1 MVTNEK
7 SLAKAIMRGDSIID
21 LSSDLSSAVI
31 KSPSSVVWLSVI
43 SALIASSC
51 FWSGGGLVTG
61 MFIGLPA
68 VLAISGG
75 VGGIVFVVLGSKG
88 TLCAFRLLKV
98 LKTIEVLNDIR
109 DKYDLNDDTLI
120 NKKIICNNQ

>member
-7 SLAKAIMRGDSIID
+7 NLAKAIMRGDSIID
-21 LSSDLSSAVI
+21 LSSDLSSAVDKI

-88 TLCAFRLLKV
+88 TLCAFRLLKAS
-98 LKTIEVLNDIR
+98 KTIEVLNNIR
-109 DKYDLNDDTLI
+109 DKYDLKDDTLI
-120 NKKIICNNQ
+120 RR

>member
-21 LSSDLSSAVI
+21 LSSDLSSAVDKI

-51 FWSGGGLVTG
+51 FWSGGGLITG

-88 TLCAFRLLKV
+88 TLCAFRLLKAS
-98 LKTIEVLNDIR
+98 KAIEFLNNIR
-109 DKYDLNDDTLI
+109 DKYDLKDDTLI
-120 NKKIICNNQ
+120 RK